1 MIPITT
7 LENQKV
13 AVFGLGIS
21 GLATVQALFA
31 GGAEIACWDDGDA
44 GRQKALDIGL
54 PLVDLTQSDWSDY
67 SALILAPGVPLTHP
81 TPHWTVRKAQEHGV
95 EVIGDTELFF
105 REHHKQS
112 SKSKIIGITG
122 TNGKSTTTALV
133 THILSVNDYSVQMG
147 GNIGKAIL
155 ELEPFRD
162 EMIYVIEFSSYQIDL
177 TPSLKPD
184 AAALLNITPDHLDR
198 HGTLENYAVV
208 KARIFARLE
217 EGDTAVIG
225 VDDPHCQKI
234 AKELSRDFSVQHIS
248 VNECV
253 ETGVVAREG
262 HLLIMENG
270 HTSCEFSLT
279 DIPSLRGPHNWQNA
293 AAAYALLAS
302 VGVSQDEIKKGM
314 HSFPG
319 LEHRMQ
325 QIATRGSVRFVNDSK
340 ASNADAVEKA
350 LLSFDNIYWIAG
362 GLAKEGGIES
372 LVPYFSK
379 IQKAYLIGEAAE
391 DFAAVLAEHNVP
403 YVMCGNLQKAVT
415 LSADNASQSKQDE
428 PVVLLS
434 PACASF
440 DQFPNFMKRGEAF
453 CNLVYD
459 LPGVEK

>member
-7 LENQKV
+7 FENQKV

-21 GLATVQALFA
+21 GLATVQALLA
-31 GGAEIACWDDGDA
+31 GGAEVTCWDDGDA
-44 GRQKALDIGL
+44 GRQKALNAGL
-54 PLVDLTQSDWSDY
+54 PLIDLTQSDWSKY
-67 SALILAPGVPLTHP
+67 AALILAPGVPLTHP
-81 TPHWTVRKAQEHGV
+81 KPHWTVLKAQEHNMDI
-95 EVIGDTELFF
+95 IGDTELFF

-162 EMIYVIEFSSYQIDL
+162 DIIYVIEFSSYQIDL

-198 HGTLENYAVV
+198 HGTVENYAAV
-208 KARIFARLE
+208 KARIFAQLE
-217 EGDTAVIG
+217 VGDTAVIG
-225 VDDPHCQKI
+225 VDDAHCQKI
-234 AKELSRDFSVQHIS
+234 AENLSGDFSVQHVS
-248 VNECV
+248 VNGTV

-262 HLLIMENG
+262 HLSVMENG
-270 HTSCEFSLT
+270 HIVNEISLT
-279 DIPSLRGPHNWQNA
+279 GIPSLRGPHNWQNA
-293 AAAYALLAS
+293 GVAYALLAS
-302 VGVSQDEIKKGM
+302 VGVSEDEIKKGM

-372 LVPYFSK
+372 LAPYFSK
-379 IQKAYLIGEAAE
+379 IKKAYLIGEAAE
-391 DFAAVLAEHNVP
+391 SFAKVLLEHNVP
-403 YVMCGNLQKAVT
+403 YVLCGDLQKAVS
-415 LSADNASQSKQDE
+415 LSAEDAFHSKENE

-440 DQFPNFMKRGEAF
+440 DQFPNFMKRGEVF
-453 CNLVYD
+453 YNLVYD